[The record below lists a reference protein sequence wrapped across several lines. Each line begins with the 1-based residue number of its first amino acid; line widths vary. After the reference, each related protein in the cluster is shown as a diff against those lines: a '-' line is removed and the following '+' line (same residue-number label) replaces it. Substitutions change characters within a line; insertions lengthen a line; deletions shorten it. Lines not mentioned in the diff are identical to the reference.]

1 MGNQSPFALSG
12 YQFGLLAGTFVLA
25 NLAAFWYLRRHFFPK
40 KKGKSICLVF
50 FSNFLVEIL
59 SPDEWR
65 EFELIEKRR
74 ITHNTAIYR
83 FKLPD
88 PEASLPLPIGQVTRK
103 KSPSKLFNHS

>member
-25 NLAAFWYLRRHFFPK
+25 NLAAFWYLRRHFFSK
-40 KKGKSICLVF
+40 KKGKFYVLLSDCIN
-50 FSNFLVEIL
+50 FSLEIL
-59 SPDEWR
+59 SPDEWK

-88 PEASLPLPIGQVTRK
+88 PEASLSLPIGQV
-103 KSPSKLFNHS
+103 N